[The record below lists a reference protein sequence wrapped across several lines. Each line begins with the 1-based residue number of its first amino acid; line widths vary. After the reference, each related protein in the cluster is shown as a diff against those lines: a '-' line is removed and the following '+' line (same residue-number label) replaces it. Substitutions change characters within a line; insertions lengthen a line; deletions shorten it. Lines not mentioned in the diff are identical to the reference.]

1 MAAIGSA
8 SPMAIPNAENTV
20 VARGSTDKSTAPG
33 TFHTQVSKPTPNAV
47 THLYVCIDK
56 GFSDRCRNLESGT
69 NGCYDLGNGF
79 NNAISSLGP
88 DTETTCTIYDNG
100 GCSGASVGGI
110 VSPGINDLTDYGFN
124 DRASSYRCL

>member
-20 VARGSTDKSTAPG
+20 VARGSTDNSTAPG
-33 TFHTQVSKPTPNAV
+33 TFHTQVSKPIPNAV

-56 GFSDRCRNLESGT
+56 GFSGRCQNLESGT

-88 DTETTCTIYDNG
+88 DKGITCTIYD
-100 GCSGASVGGI
+100 GASVGGI